1 MDDRDGDNDPNS
13 DAALDPDTD
22 NYRDSGTDEG
32 VDADKP
38 DSVEGSVQLSD
49 EDSEREP
56 PADRDGM
63 EEAEYTAADADPVV
77 RTGFWRLV
85 LAVDV
90 ALLGLVIGLLL
101 VGFQGRVE
109 LGGALTTLGVAAL
122 GYAVYR
128 YRRLRQLVTAEGSE
142 SGAETGE

>member
-13 DAALDPDTD
+13 DAALDTGTG
-22 NYRDSGTDEG
+22 RDSGTDEG

-38 DSVEGSVQLSD
+38 DSVEGSG
-49 EDSEREP
+49 SER
-56 PADRDGM
+56 PADRDGI
-63 EEAEYTAADADPVV
+63 EEVEYTAADPDPAV
-77 RTGFWRLV
+77 RAGFWRLV
-85 LAVDV
+85 LAVDI

-109 LGGALTTLGVAAL
+109 LGGALTILGVAAL

-128 YRRLRQLVTAEGSE
+128 YRQLKQLVTAEGSE
-142 SGAETGE
+142 SGAEPGE